1 MLKGDD
7 EKMVD
12 NKRDYEEYLKNEIAK
27 NLRRLIDKRRMTQKQ
42 LSEKTGIPVSTL
54 SEYFRGNVLAPPGNI
69 QKIALAL
76 DVSKDDIDPSFRST
90 LVKVDPRLR
99 FFEDLERELGIDLTN
114 PKIQEK
120 LKKVAK
126 LLFADED

>member
-1 MLKGDD
+1 
-7 EKMVD
+7 MVD

-27 NLRRLIDKRRMTQKQ
+27 NLRYLLDRRRMTQKQ

-90 LVKVDPRLR
+90 VIKTDPRLQ
-99 FFEDLERELGIDLTN
+99 FFEDLENELGIDLTD
-114 PKIQEK
+114 PDVQKKI
-120 LKKVAK
+120 KKVAK